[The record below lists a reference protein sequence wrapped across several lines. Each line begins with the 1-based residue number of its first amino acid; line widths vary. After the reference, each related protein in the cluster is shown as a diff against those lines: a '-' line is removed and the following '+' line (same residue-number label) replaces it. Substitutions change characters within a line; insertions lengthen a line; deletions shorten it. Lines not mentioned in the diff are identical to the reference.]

1 MLRYIEVYKASRSEM
16 AEQGR
21 KIKLYQEKRS
31 FSQSNLPQP
40 PFSYVGV
47 GPDGVYCHLIQM
59 RGLPFKA
66 TEKDIRSFFDQF
78 QICGKNKI
86 DQNIGG
92 PRFKHDSQ
100 RYNLNLV
107 WIAGQQVEQLLP
119 FHLTKQPK
127 KQCNT
132 ISVLSVSF

>member
-1 MLRYIEVYKASRSEM
+1 M

-78 QICGKNKI
+78 QICGKKI
-86 DQNIGG
+86 TQIINIGG
-92 PRFKHDSQ
+92 QKLEHFFS
-100 RYNLNLV
+100 
-107 WIAGQQVEQLLP
+107 G
-119 FHLTKQPK
+119 
-127 KQCNT
+127 T
-132 ISVLSVSF
+132 I

>member
-1 MLRYIEVYKASRSEM
+1 M

-78 QICGKNKI
+78 QICGKIMTQIISPEYRGSKI
-86 DQNIGG
+86 
-92 PRFKHDSQ
+92 RAFFQ

-107 WIAGQQVEQLLP
+107 WIAGQQVERLLP
-119 FHLTKQPK
+119 FHLTKQHK

-132 ISVLSVSF
+132 INVSLV

>member
-1 MLRYIEVYKASRSEM
+1 M

-78 QICGKNKI
+78 QICGKCR
-86 DQNIGG
+86 NIGG
-92 PRFKHDSQ
+92 PRFLRAFSAVQFEFGMDSRPTGRATVAFPSHKTAQ
-100 RYNLNLV
+100 EAMQYDKCLIGMILCHVFDRR
-107 WIAGQQVEQLLP
+107 
-119 FHLTKQPK
+119 
-127 KQCNT
+127 
-132 ISVLSVSF
+132 

>member
-1 MLRYIEVYKASRSEM
+1 MFRYIEVYKASRSEM

-78 QICGKNKI
+78 QICGKKI
-86 DQNIGG
+86 YRGYEN
-92 PRFKHDSQ
+92 RLF
-100 RYNLNLV
+100 
-107 WIAGQQVEQLLP
+107 
-119 FHLTKQPK
+119 
-127 KQCNT
+127 NT
-132 ISVLSVSF
+132 FFSCTI

>member
-1 MLRYIEVYKASRSEM
+1 MFSNFFFLKFIFRYIEVYKASRSEM

-78 QICGKNKI
+78 QICGKKI
-86 DQNIGG
+86 
-92 PRFKHDSQ
+92 FK
-100 RYNLNLV
+100 
-107 WIAGQQVEQLLP
+107 I
-119 FHLTKQPK
+119 
-127 KQCNT
+127 
-132 ISVLSVSF
+132 

>member
-1 MLRYIEVYKASRSEM
+1 M
-16 AEQGR
+16 AEQAR

-78 QICGKNKI
+78 QICGKKI
-86 DQNIGG
+86 YRGYENRLFNI
-92 PRFKHDSQ
+92 FFS
-100 RYNLNLV
+100 
-107 WIAGQQVEQLLP
+107 
-119 FHLTKQPK
+119 
-127 KQCNT
+127 CT
-132 ISVLSVSF
+132 I